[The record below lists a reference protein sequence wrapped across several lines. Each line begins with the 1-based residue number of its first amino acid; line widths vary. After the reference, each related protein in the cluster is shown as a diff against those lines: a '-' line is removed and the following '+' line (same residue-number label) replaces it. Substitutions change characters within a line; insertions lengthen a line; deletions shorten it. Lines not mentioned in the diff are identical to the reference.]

1 MYSPFSASA
10 PNLKIIRTGWF
21 RASFELTDG
30 KASYGELVY
39 PYFFSKKAVVKT
51 ASASWVFQQKF
62 FSRTIFITDE
72 NGLNVGELRMKWF
85 GRSAKL
91 HLENGPVFSFTQPWF
106 FKRQY
111 FWLDNQ
117 QEQIASL
124 KPHFFSR
131 TIDVAFE
138 KGLQSQTLSLLL
150 VFLGTHLI
158 TLRRRRRA
166 AAAH

>member
-10 PNLKIIRTGWF
+10 PNLKIIRTRWF
-21 RASFELTDG
+21 RANFKLTDG
-30 KASYGELVY
+30 KATYGELVY

-51 ASASWVFQQKF
+51 ASASWVFRQKF
-62 FSRTIFITDE
+62 FSRTISITDE
-72 NGLNVGELRMKWF
+72 NSLNVGELRMKWF

-91 HLENGPVFSFTQPWF
+91 HLKNGPVFSFTRPWF
-106 FKRQY
+106 FIRQY

-131 TIDVAFE
+131 TIDVSFG
-138 KGLQSQTLSLLL
+138 KNLQSDTLPLLL

-158 TLRRRRRA
+158 VLKRRRRA